1 MQIIEAILTE
11 NPCFKEGAPLQP
23 QGLMLHSVGTPQPSA
38 EVFVKKWNKPTHT
51 RSCVHAFID
60 ANDGAIW
67 QTLPWDIRAWHC
79 GKGSNGSG
87 NNSHI
92 GIEMCEPATIKYT
105 GGASF
110 TCSDIPQATATAM
123 RTYKAAVE
131 IFAALAI
138 KYGIDPRT
146 PGAIISHSEGHKL
159 GIASNHA
166 DPEHLWRGL
175 GMKLSMDQFRADVA
189 DAMQI
194 PTPTPT
200 PVQTIIPPTH
210 HSIIG
215 QVVKLEKG
223 DALNVRT
230 GPGTQYPNLNAW
242 PTLNSGNAF
251 EILGTDESRA
261 WFYINIQG
269 AGYNEFGWVYSK
281 YVEI

>member
-1 MQIIEAILTE
+1 MQIIESILTA
-11 NPCFKEGAPLQP
+11 NPCYTEGAPLEVK
-23 QGLMLHSVGTPQPSA
+23 GLMLHSVGTPQPSA
-38 EVFVKKWNKPTHT
+38 EVFVKKWNTPTHT

-79 GKGSNGSG
+79 GKGTNGSG
-87 NNSHI
+87 NNTHI

-105 GGASF
+105 KGSAF
-110 TCSDIPQATATAM
+110 TCSDIPQATNTAM

-131 IFAALAI
+131 IFAVLAT
-138 KYGIDPRT
+138 KYNIDPLA

-175 GMKLSMDQFRADVA
+175 GMQLTMEQFRQDVA
-189 DAMQI
+189 EAMQK
-194 PTPTPT
+194 PTPE
-200 PVQTIIPPTH
+200 QKIIPPTYN
-210 HSIIG
+210 SIIG
-215 QVVKLEKG
+215 KVIQLEKG

-230 GPGTQYPNLNAW
+230 GPATAYDRLQEYPSLG
-242 PTLNSGNAF
+242 SGNAF
-251 EILGTDESRA
+251 EILGTDKTRT
-261 WFYINIQG
+261 WFYIEI
-269 AGYNEFGWVYSK
+269 AGKYRGWVYSK